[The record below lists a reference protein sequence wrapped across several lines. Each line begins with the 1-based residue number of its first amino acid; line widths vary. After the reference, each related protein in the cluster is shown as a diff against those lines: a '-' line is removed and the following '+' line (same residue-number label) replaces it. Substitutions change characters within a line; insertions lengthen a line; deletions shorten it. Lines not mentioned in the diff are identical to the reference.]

1 MPIVCPPV
9 LLCLLAFVIIRFG
22 LLIALKGKEERQ
34 VFFPHVNVVV

>member
-9 LLCLLAFVIIRFG
+9 LLCLLAFIIRFG